1 MTDSVNSCGSY
12 LPVFIPAAGR
22 RALVAGGGQIALR
35 RVRSLLK
42 FGVRVTVVA
51 PEICE
56 ELDALEREGALETRR
71 RPAAREDVTP
81 ELLLAVAASSDRA
94 CNRMIGEEAR
104 RLGIPVSVADCREE
118 SSFFFP
124 AILEGGGVVGG
135 LISVNGQDHRLASR
149 QAAKLRAVL
158 QQDSPEPSGGKEQP

>member
-56 ELDALEREGALETRR
+56 ELTALEREGVLETRR

-104 RLGIPVSVADCREE
+104 KLGIPVSVADCREE

-135 LISVNGQDHRLASR
+135 LISINGQDHRLASR
-149 QAAKLRAVL
+149 QAARLRAVL
-158 QQDSPEPSGGKEQP
+158 QDTPQPSGGKEQP